1 MPSQIVPWTTRKRRP
16 TTARE
21 DSTSGAIQ
29 RNLGWLFNEFLAS
42 SIVPEVLSD
51 PLSQFGDRSGGFSP
65 HINVIRTD
73 GELTVLV
80 EVPGMDERD
89 IELSLTKE
97 GLIIRG
103 ERKPHRVEHSDGAF
117 AYVEAQYGAFERIV
131 PLTDLAVDEDRV
143 EATSNKGVVT
153 IVLPFREIPHSS
165 PRKVSIRPS

>member
-1 MPSQIVPWTTRKRRP
+1 MPSQIVPWTTRKKRSMP
-16 TTARE
+16 VRE

-42 SIVPEVLSD
+42 SMVPEILSE
-51 PLSQFGDRSGGFSP
+51 PLSQFGDRLGGFSP
-65 HINVIRTD
+65 HINVIKTE

-103 ERKPHRVEHSDGAF
+103 ERKPYHVELDESAF